1 MKKFILIL
9 LPAVAFAAN
18 PVQRVWRNFVVDEKP
33 LMCTLE
39 DQPLVYSPTSLRM
52 CPMDNRILEHQQR
65 QEQQA
70 IGESPYYEKER
81 DVL

>member
-9 LPAVAFAAN
+9 LPSVAFAAN

-39 DQPLVYSPTSLRM
+39 NQPLVYSPTSLRM
-52 CPMDNRILEHQQR
+52 CPMDNQIQQQR

-70 IGESPYYEKER
+70 NGESPYYEKER
-81 DVL
+81 DLL